1 MEKYTGPAFYQTKT
15 KVAGENNRF
24 KAKHETQGDKRV
36 ATNLTRKTAYNN
48 SRGFHPRTFPPFR
61 QQGPVVDLK
70 AKYQKLSQQLKK
82 AKTDFILFQDE
93 SIASQQELELFD
105 LRQPVVD
112 FETPSKVTTPV
123 KQAEMEAAVV
133 EASPAKAVEDSS
145 EAVVVFEPHEL
156 SEQPLTQ
163 TETETVAD
171 SQPEAAQ
178 VAAVIEEEAAKKE
191 EPVVEFEKVKEKQPV
206 KTGDDKQPL
215 ATTKPVVQMPT
226 QPKQASIISD
236 VSSEAKQAAGGYE
249 RPALTLLPAP
259 ISENTEQ
266 VTTWVSE
273 QATKLDETLK
283 SFRVDAQVVNW
294 TIGPAVV
301 QFEVKLGRGV
311 KVSKITNLTDDLQ
324 LALAVRDV
332 RIEAPIPGKSSV
344 GIEIPNRYARPVNL
358 AEVLGSQAFLEA
370 KSPLTV
376 ALGVDL
382 FGNPQVTDLQKMPH
396 GLIAG
401 ATGSGKS
408 VFINSMLVSLLYKA
422 SPAEVKLI
430 LIDPKA
436 VEMAPYQGIPH
447 LLAPVISDAQAAAAA
462 LKWVVAEMERR
473 YELLV
478 AAGVRNIEG
487 FNTKAEE
494 SGQYGLKLP
503 YIVVVIDELADLML
517 VASSEVQ
524 DYIARITAKARA
536 AGIHLI
542 VATQR
547 PSVDVVTGT
556 IKNNIP
562 TRIAF
567 MVSSQVDS
575 RTIIDTAGAE
585 RLLGRGDMLYLGNGS
600 SQPVRLQGT
609 YIGDEIDQVTDFVRS
624 QGQPKYAFD
633 PENLKKKLT
642 EDEKQ
647 DKLFPRILDY
657 IVNEEAIS
665 TSKLQREF
673 SIGFN
678 RAAGI
683 IDQLEEKQYI
693 SRSNGS
699 KPRKVFLTQEG
710 LNKLRAQG

>member
-112 FETPSKVTTPV
+112 FETPSKVTTAV
-123 KQAEMEAAVV
+123 KQAEMETTVA

-163 TETETVAD
+163 TETVKD

-178 VAAVIEEEAAKKE
+178 VEAVIEEEAAKKE
-191 EPVVEFEKVKEKQPV
+191 EPVVEFEKVQEKQPV
-206 KTGDDKQPL
+206 KTVNDKQPL
-215 ATTKPVVQMPT
+215 ATTKPVVQTPA
-226 QPKQASIISD
+226 QPKQASVISD
-236 VSSEAKQAAGGYE
+236 VSGEEKQAAGGYE

-487 FNTKAEE
+487 FNTKAKE
-494 SGQYGLKLP
+494 SAQYGLKLP

>member
-15 KVAGENNRF
+15 KVAGENNKF
-24 KAKHETQGDKRV
+24 KAKHETNRDKRGL
-36 ATNLTRKTAYNN
+36 TNLTRKTAYNN

-156 SEQPLTQ
+156 PKQPLTQ
-163 TETETVAD
+163 TETVAD

-178 VAAVIEEEAAKKE
+178 VEAVIEEEPAKKE
-191 EPVVEFEKVKEKQPV
+191 EPVVEFEKVQEKQPV
-206 KTGDDKQPL
+206 KTLNDKQLL
-215 ATTKPVVQMPT
+215 ATTKPVVQTPV
-226 QPKQASIISD
+226 QPKQASVISD
-236 VSSEAKQAAGGYE
+236 VSGEAKQAAGGYE

-494 SGQYGLKLP
+494 SAQYGLKLP

>member
-112 FETPSKVTTPV
+112 FETPSKVTTAV
-123 KQAEMEAAVV
+123 KQAEMETTVA

-156 SEQPLTQ
+156 PEQPLTQ
-163 TETETVAD
+163 TETVKD

-178 VAAVIEEEAAKKE
+178 VEAVIEEEAAKKE
-191 EPVVEFEKVKEKQPV
+191 EPVVEFEKVQEKQPV
-206 KTGDDKQPL
+206 KTVNDKQPL
-215 ATTKPVVQMPT
+215 ATTKPVVQTPA
-226 QPKQASIISD
+226 QPKQASVISD
-236 VSSEAKQAAGGYE
+236 VSGEEKQAAGGYE

-487 FNTKAEE
+487 FNTKAKE
-494 SGQYGLKLP
+494 SAQYGLKLP

>member
-1 MEKYTGPAFYQTKT
+1 
-15 KVAGENNRF
+15 
-24 KAKHETQGDKRV
+24 
-36 ATNLTRKTAYNN
+36 
-48 SRGFHPRTFPPFR
+48 
-61 QQGPVVDLK
+61 
-70 AKYQKLSQQLKK
+70 
-82 AKTDFILFQDE
+82 
-93 SIASQQELELFD
+93 
-105 LRQPVVD
+105 
-112 FETPSKVTTPV
+112 
-123 KQAEMEAAVV
+123 
-133 EASPAKAVEDSS
+133 
-145 EAVVVFEPHEL
+145 
-156 SEQPLTQ
+156 
-163 TETETVAD
+163 
-171 SQPEAAQ
+171 
-178 VAAVIEEEAAKKE
+178 
-191 EPVVEFEKVKEKQPV
+191 
-206 KTGDDKQPL
+206 
-215 ATTKPVVQMPT
+215 
-226 QPKQASIISD
+226 
-236 VSSEAKQAAGGYE
+236 
-249 RPALTLLPAP
+249 
-259 ISENTEQ
+259 
-266 VTTWVSE
+266 
-273 QATKLDETLK
+273 
-283 SFRVDAQVVNW
+283 
-294 TIGPAVV
+294 
-301 QFEVKLGRGV
+301 
-311 KVSKITNLTDDLQ
+311 
-324 LALAVRDV
+324 
-332 RIEAPIPGKSSV
+332 
-344 GIEIPNRYARPVNL
+344 
-358 AEVLGSQAFLEA
+358 
-370 KSPLTV
+370 
-376 ALGVDL
+376 
-382 FGNPQVTDLQKMPH
+382 
-396 GLIAG
+396 
-401 ATGSGKS
+401 TGSGKS

-494 SGQYGLKLP
+494 SAQYGLKLP

>member
-15 KVAGENNRF
+15 KVAGENNKF
-24 KAKHETQGDKRV
+24 KAKHETNRDKRGL
-36 ATNLTRKTAYNN
+36 TNLTRKTAYNN

-82 AKTDFILFQDE
+82 AKADFILFQDE

-156 SEQPLTQ
+156 PEQPLTQ
-163 TETETVAD
+163 TETVAD

-178 VAAVIEEEAAKKE
+178 VEAVIEEEPAKKE
-191 EPVVEFEKVKEKQPV
+191 EPVVEFEKVQEKQPV

-215 ATTKPVVQMPT
+215 ATTKPVVQTPA
-226 QPKQASIISD
+226 QPKQASVISD
-236 VSSEAKQAAGGYE
+236 VSGEAKQAAGGYE

-301 QFEVKLGRGV
+301 QFEVKLSRGV

-487 FNTKAEE
+487 FNAKAEE
-494 SGQYGLKLP
+494 SAQYGLKLP

>member
-24 KAKHETQGDKRV
+24 KAKHETQRDKRV

-123 KQAEMEAAVV
+123 KQAEMEAVVV

-145 EAVVVFEPHEL
+145 EAVEVFEPHEL

-163 TETETVAD
+163 TETVAD
-171 SQPEAAQ
+171 SQPKAAQ

-191 EPVVEFEKVKEKQPV
+191 EPVVEFEKVQEKQPV

-226 QPKQASIISD
+226 QPEPTSIISD
-236 VSSEAKQAAGGYE
+236 VSGEAKQVAGGYE

>member
-1 MEKYTGPAFYQTKT
+1 MEKYTGPAFYQTKA

-24 KAKHETQGDKRV
+24 KAKHETQRDKRV

-48 SRGFHPRTFPPFR
+48 SRGFHPRTFPLFR

-145 EAVVVFEPHEL
+145 EAVEVFEPHEL

-171 SQPEAAQ
+171 SQPKAAQ
-178 VAAVIEEEAAKKE
+178 VAAVIEEAAKKE
-191 EPVVEFEKVKEKQPV
+191 EPVVEFEKVQEKQPV

-226 QPKQASIISD
+226 QPEPTSIISD
-236 VSSEAKQAAGGYE
+236 VSGEAKQAAGGYE

-494 SGQYGLKLP
+494 SAQYGLKLP

-542 VATQR
+542 IATQR

>member
-24 KAKHETQGDKRV
+24 KAKHETQRDKRV

-112 FETPSKVTTPV
+112 FETPSKVTTAV
-123 KQAEMEAAVV
+123 KQAEMETTVA

-163 TETETVAD
+163 TETVKD

-178 VAAVIEEEAAKKE
+178 VEAVIEEEPAKKE
-191 EPVVEFEKVKEKQPV
+191 EPVVEFEKVQEKQPV
-206 KTGDDKQPL
+206 KTVNDKQPL
-215 ATTKPVVQMPT
+215 ATTKPVVQTPA
-226 QPKQASIISD
+226 QPKQASVISD
-236 VSSEAKQAAGGYE
+236 VSGEEKQAAGGYE

>member
-15 KVAGENNRF
+15 KVAGENNKF
-24 KAKHETQGDKRV
+24 KAKHETNRDKRGL
-36 ATNLTRKTAYNN
+36 TNLTRKTAYNN

-112 FETPSKVTTPV
+112 FETPSKVTTAV

-156 SEQPLTQ
+156 PEQPLTQ
-163 TETETVAD
+163 TETVAD

-178 VAAVIEEEAAKKE
+178 VEAVIEEERAKKE
-191 EPVVEFEKVKEKQPV
+191 EPVVEFEKVQEKQPV

-215 ATTKPVVQMPT
+215 ATTKPVVQTPA
-226 QPKQASIISD
+226 QPKQASVISD
-236 VSSEAKQAAGGYE
+236 VSGEAKQASGGYE

-487 FNTKAEE
+487 FNAKAEE
-494 SGQYGLKLP
+494 SAQYGLKLP

>member
-15 KVAGENNRF
+15 KVAGENNKF
-24 KAKHETQGDKRV
+24 KAKHETNRDKRGL
-36 ATNLTRKTAYNN
+36 TNSTRKTAYNN

-156 SEQPLTQ
+156 PEQPLTQ
-163 TETETVAD
+163 TETVAD

-178 VAAVIEEEAAKKE
+178 VEAVIEEEPAKKE
-191 EPVVEFEKVKEKQPV
+191 EPVVEFEKVQEKQPV

-215 ATTKPVVQMPT
+215 ATTKPVVQTPA
-226 QPKQASIISD
+226 QPKQASVISD
-236 VSSEAKQAAGGYE
+236 VSGEAKQAAGGYE

-494 SGQYGLKLP
+494 SAQYGLKLP

>member
-15 KVAGENNRF
+15 KVAGENNKF

-145 EAVVVFEPHEL
+145 EAVEVFEPHEL

-171 SQPEAAQ
+171 SQPKAAQ
-178 VAAVIEEEAAKKE
+178 VAAVIEEAAKKE
-191 EPVVEFEKVKEKQPV
+191 EPVVEFEKVQEKQPV

-226 QPKQASIISD
+226 QPEPTSIISD
-236 VSSEAKQAAGGYE
+236 VSGEAKQAAGGYE

-494 SGQYGLKLP
+494 SAQYGLKLP

-542 VATQR
+542 IATQR

>member
-1 MEKYTGPAFYQTKT
+1 MEKYTGPAFYQTKA

-24 KAKHETQGDKRV
+24 KAKHETQRDKRV

-48 SRGFHPRTFPPFR
+48 SRGFHPRTFPLFR

-145 EAVVVFEPHEL
+145 EAVEVFEPHEL

-171 SQPEAAQ
+171 SQPKAAQ
-178 VAAVIEEEAAKKE
+178 VAAVIEEAAKKE
-191 EPVVEFEKVKEKQPV
+191 EPVVEFEKVQEKQPV

-226 QPKQASIISD
+226 QPEPTSIISD
-236 VSSEAKQAAGGYE
+236 VSGEAKQAAGGYE

-494 SGQYGLKLP
+494 SAQYGLKLP

>member
-15 KVAGENNRF
+15 KVAGENNKF
-24 KAKHETQGDKRV
+24 KAKHETNRDKRGL
-36 ATNLTRKTAYNN
+36 TNSTRKTAYNN

-82 AKTDFILFQDE
+82 AKADFILFQDE

-112 FETPSKVTTPV
+112 FETPSKVTTAV
-123 KQAEMEAAVV
+123 KQTEMEAAVV

-156 SEQPLTQ
+156 SEQPLTH
-163 TETETVAD
+163 TETVKD

-178 VAAVIEEEAAKKE
+178 VAAVIEEEPAKKE
-191 EPVVEFEKVKEKQPV
+191 EPVVEFEKVQEKQPV
-206 KTGDDKQPL
+206 KTVTDKQPL
-215 ATTKPVVQMPT
+215 ATTKPVVQTPA
-226 QPKQASIISD
+226 QPKQASVISD
-236 VSSEAKQAAGGYE
+236 VSGEAKQAAGGYE

-494 SGQYGLKLP
+494 SAQYGLKLP
-503 YIVVVIDELADLML
+503 YVVVVIDELADLML

>member
-1 MEKYTGPAFYQTKT
+1 MEKYTGPAFYQTKA
-15 KVAGENNRF
+15 KVAGENNKF

-93 SIASQQELELFD
+93 SIASQQKLELFD

-156 SEQPLTQ
+156 PEQPLTQ

-191 EPVVEFEKVKEKQPV
+191 EPVVEFEKVQEKQPV
-206 KTGDDKQPL
+206 KTRDDKQPL
-215 ATTKPVVQMPT
+215 APTKPVVQMPA
-226 QPKQASIISD
+226 QPKQASVISD
-236 VSSEAKQAAGGYE
+236 VSGEAKQAAGGYE

-494 SGQYGLKLP
+494 SAQYGLKLP

>member
-15 KVAGENNRF
+15 KVAGENNKF
-24 KAKHETQGDKRV
+24 KAKHETNRDKRGL
-36 ATNLTRKTAYNN
+36 TNSTRKTAYNN

-156 SEQPLTQ
+156 PEQPLTQ
-163 TETETVAD
+163 TETVAD

-178 VAAVIEEEAAKKE
+178 VEAVIEEEPAKKE
-191 EPVVEFEKVKEKQPV
+191 EPVVEFEKVQEKQPV

-215 ATTKPVVQMPT
+215 ATTKPVVQTPA
-226 QPKQASIISD
+226 QPKQASVISD
-236 VSSEAKQAAGGYE
+236 VSGEAKQAAGDYE

-494 SGQYGLKLP
+494 SAQYGLKLP

>member
-24 KAKHETQGDKRV
+24 KAKHETQRDKRV

-48 SRGFHPRTFPPFR
+48 SRGFHPRTFPLFR

-145 EAVVVFEPHEL
+145 EAVEVFEPHEL

-171 SQPEAAQ
+171 SQPKAAQ
-178 VAAVIEEEAAKKE
+178 VAAVIEEAAKKE
-191 EPVVEFEKVKEKQPV
+191 EPVVEFEKVQEKQPV

-226 QPKQASIISD
+226 QPEPTSIISD
-236 VSSEAKQAAGGYE
+236 VSGEAKQAAGGYE

-494 SGQYGLKLP
+494 SAQYGLKLP

-542 VATQR
+542 IATQR

>member
-24 KAKHETQGDKRV
+24 KAKHETQRDKRV

-145 EAVVVFEPHEL
+145 EAVEVFEPHEL

-171 SQPEAAQ
+171 SQPKAAQ
-178 VAAVIEEEAAKKE
+178 VAAVIEEAAKKE
-191 EPVVEFEKVKEKQPV
+191 EPVVEFEKVQEKQPV

-226 QPKQASIISD
+226 QPEPTSIISD
-236 VSSEAKQAAGGYE
+236 VSGEAKQAAGGYE

-494 SGQYGLKLP
+494 SAQYGLKLP

-547 PSVDVVTGT
+547 PSVDVITGT

>member
-15 KVAGENNRF
+15 KVAGENNKF
-24 KAKHETQGDKRV
+24 KAKHETNRDKRGL
-36 ATNLTRKTAYNN
+36 TNLTRKTAYNN

-82 AKTDFILFQDE
+82 AKADFILFQDE

-105 LRQPVVD
+105 LRQSVVD

-156 SEQPLTQ
+156 PEQPLTQ
-163 TETETVAD
+163 TETVAD

-178 VAAVIEEEAAKKE
+178 VEAVIEEEPAKKE
-191 EPVVEFEKVKEKQPV
+191 EPVVEFEKVQEKQPV

-215 ATTKPVVQMPT
+215 ATTKPVVQTPA
-226 QPKQASIISD
+226 QPKQASVISD
-236 VSSEAKQAAGGYE
+236 VSGEAKQAAGGYE

-494 SGQYGLKLP
+494 SAQYGLKLP

>member
-15 KVAGENNRF
+15 KVAGENNKF
-24 KAKHETQGDKRV
+24 KAKHETNRDKRGL
-36 ATNLTRKTAYNN
+36 TNLTRKTAYNN

-112 FETPSKVTTPV
+112 FDKVTTPV

-156 SEQPLTQ
+156 PEQPLTQ
-163 TETETVAD
+163 TETETVKD

-178 VAAVIEEEAAKKE
+178 VEAVIEEEPAKKE
-191 EPVVEFEKVKEKQPV
+191 EPVVEFENVQEKQPV

-215 ATTKPVVQMPT
+215 ATTKPVVQTPA
-226 QPKQASIISD
+226 QPKQASVILD
-236 VSSEAKQAAGGYE
+236 VSGEEKQAAGGYE
-249 RPALTLLPAP
+249 RPALTLLPDP

-494 SGQYGLKLP
+494 SAQYGLKLP

>member
-1 MEKYTGPAFYQTKT
+1 MQEFADTSPIFVRNGNMEKYTGPAIYHNHDESKETGNKRQYKS
-15 KVAGENNRF
+15 KYEINRP
-24 KAKHETQGDKRV
+24 KQV
-36 ATNLTRKTAYNN
+36 LPSNLNRGTAYH
-48 SRGFHPRTFPPFR
+48 SRGFHPRTFPPSR
-61 QQGPVVDLK
+61 TKNNLEDLR
-70 AKYQKLSQQLKK
+70 AKYQFLSRQLKK
-82 AKTDFILFQDE
+82 ANDDFILFQDE
-93 SIASQQELELFD
+93 NLANHGSLETID
-105 LRQPVVD
+105 LSKPLVT
-112 FETPSKVTTPV
+112 FEVIKEAENAKPSDSKRSNKVS
-123 KQAEMEAAVV
+123 V
-133 EASPAKAVEDSS
+133 EEKAQIPATEDS
-145 EAVVVFEPHEL
+145 EEQVVVFEPHENN
-156 SEQPLTQ
+156 EKKV
-163 TETETVAD
+163 EK
-171 SQPEAAQ
+171 Q
-178 VAAVIEEEAAKKE
+178 VSDAKVG
-191 EPVVEFEKVKEKQPV
+191 VVDTSYEKVAEEKQSIVESNSSVAVTPTSSLKPPV
-206 KTGDDKQPL
+206 LKSKQVEL
-215 ATTKPVVQMPT
+215 KNSGYQKPT
-226 QPKQASIISD
+226 
-236 VSSEAKQAAGGYE
+236 
-249 RPALTLLPAP
+249 LNLLPAP
-259 ISENTEQ
+259 VQNDAQGVE
-266 VTTWVSE
+266 TWVNG

-283 SFRVDAQVVNW
+283 AFRVDAQVINW
-294 TIGPAVV
+294 TIGPSVV

-311 KVSKITNLTDDLQ
+311 KVSKITNLADDLQ

-344 GIEIPNRYARPVNL
+344 GIEIPNRYVRPVNL
-358 AEVLGSQAFLEA
+358 SEVIGSQVFRDA

-382 FGNPQVTDLQKMPH
+382 FGKPQVTDLQKMPH

-436 VEMAPYQGIPH
+436 VEMAPYQDIPH

-462 LKWVVAEMERR
+462 LKWVVTEMEQR
-473 YELLV
+473 YERLV

-487 FNTKAEE
+487 YNAKVEQ
-494 SGQYGLKLP
+494 SGQYSLKLP

-585 RLLGRGDMLYLGNGS
+585 KLLGRGDMLYLGNGS

-609 YIGDEIDQVTDFVRS
+609 YIGDEIDQITDFVRG
-624 QGQPKYAFD
+624 QGKPKYAFD
-633 PENLKKKLT
+633 PDNLKKKIN
-642 EDEKQ
+642 ESEKQ

-657 IVNEEAIS
+657 IVNEESIS

-683 IDQLEEKQYI
+683 IDQLEAKQYI
-693 SRSNGS
+693 SKSNGS
-699 KPRKVFLTQEG
+699 KPRRVFLTQEG
-710 LNKLRAQG
+710 LNKLRQQG

>member
-24 KAKHETQGDKRV
+24 KAKHETQRDKRV
-36 ATNLTRKTAYNN
+36 LTNLTRKTAYNN

-112 FETPSKVTTPV
+112 FETPSKVTTAV
-123 KQAEMEAAVV
+123 KQAEMETTVA

-163 TETETVAD
+163 TETVKD

-178 VAAVIEEEAAKKE
+178 VEAVIEEEPAKKE
-191 EPVVEFEKVKEKQPV
+191 EPVVEFEKVQEKQPV
-206 KTGDDKQPL
+206 KTVNDKQPL
-215 ATTKPVVQMPT
+215 ATTKPVVQTPA
-226 QPKQASIISD
+226 QPKQASVISD
-236 VSSEAKQAAGGYE
+236 VSGEEKQAAGGYE

-487 FNTKAEE
+487 FNTRAEE

>member
-15 KVAGENNRF
+15 KVAGENNKF
-24 KAKHETQGDKRV
+24 KAKHETNRDKRGL
-36 ATNLTRKTAYNN
+36 TNSTRKTAYNN

-123 KQAEMEAAVV
+123 KQAEMEATVA

-156 SEQPLTQ
+156 PEQPLTQ

-178 VAAVIEEEAAKKE
+178 VEAVIEEEAAKKE
-191 EPVVEFEKVKEKQPV
+191 EPVVEFEKVQEKQPV
-206 KTGDDKQPL
+206 KTVNDKQPL
-215 ATTKPVVQMPT
+215 ATTKPVVQTPA

-236 VSSEAKQAAGGYE
+236 VSGEEKQAAGGYE

-259 ISENTEQ
+259 ISENIEQ

-273 QATKLDETLK
+273 QVTKLDETLK

-494 SGQYGLKLP
+494 SAQYGLKLP

-633 PENLKKKLT
+633 LKKKLT

>member
-24 KAKHETQGDKRV
+24 KAKHETQRDKRV

-145 EAVVVFEPHEL
+145 EAVEVFEPHEL

-171 SQPEAAQ
+171 SQPKAAQ
-178 VAAVIEEEAAKKE
+178 VAAVIEEAAKKE
-191 EPVVEFEKVKEKQPV
+191 EPVVEFEKVQEKQPV

-226 QPKQASIISD
+226 QPEPTSIISD
-236 VSSEAKQAAGGYE
+236 VSGEAKQAAGGYE

-494 SGQYGLKLP
+494 SAQYGLKLP

-542 VATQR
+542 IATQR

>member
-112 FETPSKVTTPV
+112 FETPSKVTTAV
-123 KQAEMEAAVV
+123 KQAEMETTVA

-163 TETETVAD
+163 TETVKD

-178 VAAVIEEEAAKKE
+178 VEAVIEEEPAKKE
-191 EPVVEFEKVKEKQPV
+191 EPVVEFEKVQEKQPV
-206 KTGDDKQPL
+206 KTVNDKQPL
-215 ATTKPVVQMPT
+215 ATTKPVVQTPA
-226 QPKQASIISD
+226 QPKQASVISD
-236 VSSEAKQAAGGYE
+236 VSGEEKQAAGGYE

-487 FNTKAEE
+487 FNTRAEE

>member
-24 KAKHETQGDKRV
+24 KAKHETQRDKRV

-145 EAVVVFEPHEL
+145 EAVEVFEPHEL

-171 SQPEAAQ
+171 SQPKAAQ
-178 VAAVIEEEAAKKE
+178 VAAVIEEAAKKE
-191 EPVVEFEKVKEKQPV
+191 EPVVEFEKVQEKQPV

-226 QPKQASIISD
+226 QPEPTSIISD
-236 VSSEAKQAAGGYE
+236 VSGEAKQAAGGYE

-494 SGQYGLKLP
+494 SAQYGLKLP